1 MSWSNITFGELV
13 NVSYVDIELATIHFL
28 IAFVTLLGDVA
39 ETYGVFLTIL
49 IFTISQK
56 TLVSGIYLNYKE
68 VIQTSMNS
76 LYNFSS
82 YNRLFLL
89 KIVKL

>member
-1 MSWSNITFGELV
+1 M
-13 NVSYVDIELATIHFL
+13 NVSYVDLELSTLYFLLAFFTI
-28 IAFVTLLGDVA
+28 LGDVA

-56 TLVSGIYLNYKE
+56 TLVSGIYLNYMETVKTY
-68 VIQTSMNS
+68 VNS

-82 YNRLFLL
+82 YNKLVL
-89 KIVKL
+89 VKMTKL